1 MDCNSDSIQPNAI
14 TGPPL
19 PPIPINAE
27 NRIEELEILLVD
39 STRKNDHTNI
49 RKVIGMYRQGELP
62 DRTRP
67 LVIIQN
73 GEVVAMDELVL
84 QGPPILD
91 RGILHQMH
99 SNIH

>member
-1 MDCNSDSIQPNAI
+1 MDRNSIFNQPNGTTEAS
-14 TGPPL
+14 L

-27 NRIEELEILLVD
+27 NRIEELEALLVD
-39 STRKNDHTNI
+39 STRTNDHANI

-73 GEVVAMDELVL
+73 AEVVSLNELVVP
-84 QGPPILD
+84 GPPYWIEVYYTKC
-91 RGILHQMH
+91 I
-99 SNIH
+99 